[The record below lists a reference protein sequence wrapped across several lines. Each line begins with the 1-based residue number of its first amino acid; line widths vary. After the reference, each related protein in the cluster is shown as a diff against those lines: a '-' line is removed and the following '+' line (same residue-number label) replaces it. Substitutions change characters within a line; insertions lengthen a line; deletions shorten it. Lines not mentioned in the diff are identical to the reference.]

1 MLSLRFFND
10 YFNVATI
17 LSSITST
24 KVASVTLFIW
34 KCPFPND
41 LDDFSLRWVK
51 LENALYR
58 LTGLKQRTKSV
69 GKVVLDV
76 YFDDEK
82 LAIEMLRLSERGE
95 FMPRFQQ
102 VGMLNVKM
110 QAVDLNRAMSSIML
124 EAFK

>member
-1 MLSLRFFND
+1 M
-10 YFNVATI
+10 
-17 LSSITST
+17 
-24 KVASVTLFIW
+24 
-34 KCPFPND
+34 
-41 LDDFSLRWVK
+41 
-51 LENALYR
+51 
-58 LTGLKQRTKSV
+58 

-76 YFDDEK
+76 YFDDEE